1 MPAPLPKKSGVDE
14 YLARLAS
21 AEPVPG
27 GGSAAM
33 VVTAAACALVAM
45 VARICG
51 NGDLAGRA
59 DALRTR
65 ALEASGRDE
74 RAFDA
79 VMKTRGEERQTALT
93 EAAAV
98 PLEGMRIALDALHL
112 SANALAL
119 GNVNLVSDAGC
130 AAEFAHAGL
139 LGCAYNVRVNH
150 RFMRD
155 AEKIAEQRATLEG
168 YEREA
173 TSLTASLRKAVN
185 EALTR

>member
-1 MPAPLPKKSGVDE
+1 VDE
-14 YLARLAS
+14 YLKRLAS
-21 AEPVPG
+21 ADPVPG

-33 VVTAAACALVAM
+33 VVAAAACALAAM
-45 VARICG
+45 VARICKDE
-51 NGDLAGRA
+51 DLAARA
-59 DALRTR
+59 DTLRGKALAHSERDEKAFERVMHTR
-65 ALEASGRDE
+65 ADE
-74 RAFDA
+74 RQA
-79 VMKTRGEERQTALT
+79 ALA

-139 LGCAYNVRVNH
+139 MGCAYNVKINH
-150 RFMRD
+150 RFMKD
-155 AEKIAEQRATLEG
+155 AAKVAEQRALLED

-173 TSLTASLRKAVN
+173 AGLIASLRKAVN
-185 EALTR
+185 EALTH

>member
-1 MPAPLPKKSGVDE
+1 MDE

-51 NGDLAGRA
+51 NADLAGSA
-59 DALRTR
+59 DALRAR
-65 ALEASGRDE
+65 ATEQSGRDE
-74 RAFDA
+74 RAFDR
-79 VMKTRGEERQTALT
+79 VMKTRGDERQAALT
-93 EAAAV
+93 EAAEV

-155 AEKIAEQRATLEG
+155 AEKVAAQRATLER

>member
-1 MPAPLPKKSGVDE
+1 VDE
-14 YLARLAS
+14 YLTRLAS

-33 VVTAAACALVAM
+33 IVAAAACALVAM
-45 VARICG
+45 VARIAG
-51 NGDLAGRA
+51 NGELAQRA
-59 DALRTR
+59 DALRAR
-65 ALEASGRDE
+65 AIEQSRRDE
-74 RAFDA
+74 RAFA
-79 VMKTRGEERQTALT
+79 RVMQTRGDERQAALT
-93 EAAAV
+93 EAAEV
-98 PLEGMRIALDALHL
+98 PLEGMQIALDALHL

-139 LGCAYNVRVNH
+139 LGCAYNVKINH

-155 AEKIAEQRATLEG
+155 AAKVAAQRATLER

-173 TSLTASLRKAVN
+173 TSLASSLRKAVN
-185 EALTR
+185 EALQSKSKNG

>member
-1 MPAPLPKKSGVDE
+1 VDE
-14 YLARLAS
+14 YLTRLAS
-21 AEPVPG
+21 AEAVPG

-33 VVTAAACALVAM
+33 IVAAAGCALVAM

-51 NGDLAGRA
+51 NADLSVRA

-65 ALEASGRDE
+65 ALEQSRRDE
-74 RAFDA
+74 RAFER
-79 VMKTRGEERQTALT
+79 VMATRGEERQAALT
-93 EAAAV
+93 EAAEV

-119 GNVNLVSDAGC
+119 GNANLLSDAGC

-139 LGCAYNVRVNH
+139 LGCAYNVRINH

-155 AEKIAEQRATLEG
+155 EAVVNAQRAILER

-173 TSLTASLRKAVN
+173 TGLTAAIRKGVSA
-185 EALTR
+185 ALTRQ

>member
-1 MPAPLPKKSGVDE
+1 MIV
-14 YLARLAS
+14 
-21 AEPVPG
+21 
-27 GGSAAM
+27 
-33 VVTAAACALVAM
+33 AAAGCALVAM

-51 NGDLAGRA
+51 NGDLAAKA

-65 ALEASGRDE
+65 ALEQSRLDE
-74 RAFDA
+74 RAFER
-79 VMKTRGEERQTALT
+79 VMATRGEERQAALT
-93 EAAAV
+93 EAAEV

-119 GNVNLVSDAGC
+119 GNANLVSDAGC

-139 LGCAYNVRVNH
+139 LACAYNVRINH

-155 AEKIAEQRATLEG
+155 IATVTSQRAVLER

-185 EALTR
+185 EALTI